1 MYRLVTI
8 VALPVLSV
16 LGCRESAS
24 PQTGGNPSRIQAN
37 TKAYWPDGTVA
48 GHTTQL
54 MVPVREAEPDGELVC
69 LDFELS
75 VASPV
80 CFRVAD
86 IEVGERVVP

>member
-8 VALPVLSV
+8 VA
-16 LGCRESAS
+16 
-24 PQTGGNPSRIQAN
+24 
-37 TKAYWPDGTVA
+37 
-48 GHTTQL
+48 
-54 MVPVREAEPDGELVC
+54 EAEPDGELVC